1 MTKCHRLSG
10 LNSRNLF
17 SRISGFWKSKIKV
30 SAGMRFSETSPL
42 DLQLT
47 ALLADFFFFDLDH
60 FKSQHWICYNI
71 ASVLGFWFFGQEAC
85 GILALWAGIKPAPA
99 YVGRLRLNRWPT
111 REVLCSFFT
120 GSSLCVCTSG
130 VSSSSHQGT
139 GPIAL
144 GPCPSGLI

>member
-47 ALLADFFFFDLDH
+47 ALLADFFSLIWTILKVSIEFVT
-60 FKSQHWICYNI
+60 I
-71 ASVLGFWFFGQEAC
+71 VLLF
-85 GILALWAGIKPAPA
+85 
-99 YVGRLRLNRWPT
+99 
-111 REVLCSFFT
+111 
-120 GSSLCVCTSG
+120 
-130 VSSSSHQGT
+130 
-139 GPIAL
+139 
-144 GPCPSGLI
+144 